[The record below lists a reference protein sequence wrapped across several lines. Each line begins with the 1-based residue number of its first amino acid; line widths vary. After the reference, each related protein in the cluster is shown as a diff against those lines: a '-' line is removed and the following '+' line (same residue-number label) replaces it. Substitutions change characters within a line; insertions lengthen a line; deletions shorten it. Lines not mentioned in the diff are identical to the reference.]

1 MVANDEDASKII
13 DIMCRWLPSTY
24 AYDMIEEIWIE
35 VGQHTD
41 NESLSETIAI
51 LMTLLYDA
59 EEVYYGGPE

>member
-1 MVANDEDASKII
+1 MVANDEDASKIV

-51 LMTLLYDA
+51 L
-59 EEVYYGGPE
+59 E